1 MTISIGNSWYSL
13 VFITNVYIDMQKT
26 ADMVRVENH
35 TFEEISEKWE
45 NFENEIINFVTRCK
59 SFFDRSSS
67 LK

>member
-1 MTISIGNSWYSL
+1 M
-13 VFITNVYIDMQKT
+13 VVITNIYIDMQKT
-26 ADMVRVENH
+26 ADMARPENYI
-35 TFEEISEKWE
+35 FEEISEEWE